1 MRNASLQDVFTA
13 LQQQSHLRFLYSNE
27 DVDNIKVEQ
36 LKSEQEKIGTIL
48 DQVLKNT
55 GLTWKIQDHII
66 FIKKA
71 KITVPPVESVKIT
84 GKVTD
89 QTGNPLP
96 GVTVAIKGTSLGG
109 ATDVDGNY
117 SIEIP
122 SGKEIVLVFS
132 FVGMKTREILYQGK
146 ENINVVLEEEIKGMD
161 EVVVTGYFNKN
172 KSSFTGTA
180 KSYTAEELKQ
190 VNPVNLLSALSIL
203 DPSFK
208 MVENN
213 LDGSNPN
220 VIPDFQIR
228 GTASMPSTN
237 ELTSSFVG
245 SPNMPTFIMDGFE
258 VTAEKVFDLDPMR
271 IESMTIW

>member
-96 GVTVAIKGTSLGG
+96 GVTVCNQRYFFRWSYLCGRELFYRNPLRKGNRTRLFFCGDENPGNSL
-109 ATDVDGNY
+109 
-117 SIEIP
+117 S
-122 SGKEIVLVFS
+122 
-132 FVGMKTREILYQGK
+132 R
-146 ENINVVLEEEIKGMD
+146 
-161 EVVVTGYFNKN
+161 
-172 KSSFTGTA
+172 
-180 KSYTAEELKQ
+180 
-190 VNPVNLLSALSIL
+190 
-203 DPSFK
+203 
-208 MVENN
+208 
-213 LDGSNPN
+213 
-220 VIPDFQIR
+220 
-228 GTASMPSTN
+228 
-237 ELTSSFVG
+237 
-245 SPNMPTFIMDGFE
+245 
-258 VTAEKVFDLDPMR
+258 
-271 IESMTIW
+271 